1 MNTHHVTTGSVL
13 IGLLA
18 IAVVLVPWYRKNTS
32 GKSKIGMEKTAGG
45 RKRDWA
51 ALGPFGWAFL
61 LGTLSSLAVGGIMGQ
76 TALRIDQG
84 SNTLGDQILS
94 TTAGADSPSVTR
106 AGIAMLQP
114 GGAVL
119 LILVLIGC
127 LLWFWISRRIVKW
140 HMLMGLLAGCT
151 LGPTAGV
158 AGIAGVIAAPA
169 FNFVGAYLVGIGV
182 L

>member
-1 MNTHHVTTGSVL
+1 MNSHHVTTGGVL

-18 IAVVLVPWYRKNTS
+18 IAVVIVPWYRKNTG
-32 GKSKIGMEKTAGG
+32 GKGRAGLEKGAGG

-51 ALGPFGWAFL
+51 ALGPFFWVFV
-61 LGTLSSLAVGGIMGQ
+61 LGTLSSLAVGGIIGQ

-84 SNTLGDQILS
+84 SNTLGDQVLS
-94 TTAGADSPSVTR
+94 AAAGADSPGVTR

-127 LLWFWISRRIVKW
+127 LIWFWISRRPVKW
-140 HMLMGLLAGCT
+140 QMLMGLLAGCT
-151 LGPTAGV
+151 LGPTAGI
-158 AGIAGVIAAPA
+158 AGVAGVIAAPV
-169 FNFVGAYLVGIGV
+169 FNFIGAYLVGIGA